1 MTFLKDLLES
11 VGANRTRLL
20 LLASASI
27 GVVASV
33 FYLKSMGESK
43 LNKLNFRYSKLNQ
56 SSDMAKDAERS
67 RFEVL
72 KKR

>member
-1 MTFLKDLLES
+1 MTFLKGLLES
-11 VGANRTRLL
+11 ADANRTRLL

-33 FYLKSMGESK
+33 LYLKSMGESK
-43 LNKLNFRYSKLNQ
+43 LNKLNFRYSKMNQ
-56 SSDMAKDAERS
+56 SSDLGKDAERS

-72 KKR
+72 KKK